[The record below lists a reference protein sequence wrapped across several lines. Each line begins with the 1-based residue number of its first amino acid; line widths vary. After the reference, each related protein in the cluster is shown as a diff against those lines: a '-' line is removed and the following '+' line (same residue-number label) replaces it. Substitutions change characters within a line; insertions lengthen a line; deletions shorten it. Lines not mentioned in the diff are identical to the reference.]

1 MRHNRDKQESQ
12 TFRVQNAYS
21 VSPQSLFI
29 PTIDERYTP
38 YDHVEILNKNLTN
51 TIEVTIN
58 NNVLQEVTPG
68 SQMFFTQLMQNI
80 IIKNIGLTDLAISDI
95 SIQYKYTGYRSRGM
109 QRIAGMV
116 KRPRLNLRWWK

>member
-80 IIKNIGLTDLAISDI
+80 IIKNIGLTDLAIADI